1 MKLRELFARARRAWS
16 APARRRGILALI
28 SGLLAA
34 AGVTSH
40 FLAGPAALT
49 DALWLGAAVVA
60 GSDVATRAAHALR
73 NGSISIELLVT
84 IAAVGAVFI
93 GQYWES
99 AAVTFLFVLGGYLE
113 ARTLARTRAALKDLL
128 ALAPTEVTVL
138 RDGSEVTVGPGEVE
152 AGETV
157 VVRPGGRIAVDGT
170 VLRGRAAI
178 DQSAITGEPMPAGKE
193 PGDPVFAGTV
203 DQDGYIEI
211 RTEAVGADTTLARI
225 IQRVEAAQEAKAPT
239 QRFIERFARWYT
251 PAIIVL
257 AVGTYALT
265 RDPVLA
271 LTLLVIACPGALVI
285 STPISVIAGIGRAA
299 RQGILIKGGEYLET
313 AGRIRAVAFD
323 KTGTLTVG
331 RPEVASVTVLDG
343 LGRTPGAD
351 NGNERQQLL
360 HWAAVAEGGSEHP
373 LARAVFRALEHEHP
387 APGADDFETV
397 AGGGISARWQGHRIE
412 VGSPD
417 WIRQRVNDWPDAAAA
432 AMDGLRERGET
443 AAAISVDGTAV
454 GLLGFA
460 DAIRPEAAEAI
471 AGLRRAGV
479 DRLVML
485 TGDHQASAERIAS
498 RLGIDEVRAGLLPE
512 DKLDAIEQLRR
523 EAGVTAMVGDGIN
536 DAPALAAADVGIA
549 MGAAGTDV
557 AIESADVAL
566 MADDLR
572 KVAEAIGLARATVV
586 NIRQN
591 VVIALLTVA
600 GLLAGVFADSV
611 HMAGGMFIHQVS
623 VLVVVVNG
631 MRLMKRSRS
640 GTSEP
645 GTLQENPG
653 NDAAHT
659 TV

>member
-1 MKLRELFARARRAWS
+1 
-16 APARRRGILALI
+16 
-28 SGLLAA
+28 
-34 AGVTSH
+34 
-40 FLAGPAALT
+40 
-49 DALWLGAAVVA
+49 
-60 GSDVATRAAHALR
+60 
-73 NGSISIELLVT
+73 
-84 IAAVGAVFI
+84 
-93 GQYWES
+93 
-99 AAVTFLFVLGGYLE
+99 
-113 ARTLARTRAALKDLL
+113 
-128 ALAPTEVTVL
+128 
-138 RDGSEVTVGPGEVE
+138 
-152 AGETV
+152 
-157 VVRPGGRIAVDGT
+157 
-170 VLRGRAAI
+170 
-178 DQSAITGEPMPAGKE
+178 MPASKE

-299 RQGILIKGGEYLET
+299 RRGILIKGGEYLET

-323 KTGTLTVG
+323 KTGTLTMG
-331 RPEVASVTVLDG
+331 RPEVASVIALDG
-343 LGRTPGAD
+343 LEPAPGTGDIGGR
-351 NGNERQQLL
+351 QHLL
-360 HWAAVAEGGSEHP
+360 YWAALAEGGSEHP
-373 LARAVFRALEHEHP
+373 LARAVFRALDNGHP
-387 APGADDFETV
+387 LPGADEFETV
-397 AGGGISARWQGHRIE
+397 AGGGISALWQNHRIE

-417 WIRQRVNDWPDAAAA
+417 WIHERVRDWPEAAAG

-443 AAAISVDGTAV
+443 AAAVAVDGVAI
-454 GLLGFA
+454 GLVGFA
-460 DAIRPEAAEAI
+460 DSIRPEAAEAV
-471 AGLRRAGV
+471 AALRRAGV

-512 DKLDAIEQLRR
+512 GKLDAIEQLRR
-523 EAGVTAMVGDGIN
+523 EAGITAMVGDGIN

-557 AIESADVAL
+557 AIESADIAL
-566 MADDLR
+566 MADDLG

-591 VVIALLTVA
+591 VVIALLTVV

-623 VLVVVVNG
+623 VLIVVLNG

-640 GTSEP
+640 EP
-645 GTLQENPG
+645 AVPG
-653 NDAAHT
+653 STRREGQSTDVTRAA
-659 TV
+659 V

>member
-1 MKLRELFARARRAWS
+1 
-16 APARRRGILALI
+16 
-28 SGLLAA
+28 
-34 AGVTSH
+34 
-40 FLAGPAALT
+40 
-49 DALWLGAAVVA
+49 
-60 GSDVATRAAHALR
+60 
-73 NGSISIELLVT
+73 
-84 IAAVGAVFI
+84 
-93 GQYWES
+93 
-99 AAVTFLFVLGGYLE
+99 
-113 ARTLARTRAALKDLL
+113 
-128 ALAPTEVTVL
+128 
-138 RDGSEVTVGPGEVE
+138 
-152 AGETV
+152 
-157 VVRPGGRIAVDGT
+157 
-170 VLRGRAAI
+170 
-178 DQSAITGEPMPAGKE
+178 MP
-193 PGDPVFAGTV
+193 
-203 DQDGYIEI
+203 
-211 RTEAVGADTTLARI
+211 
-225 IQRVEAAQEAKAPT
+225 
-239 QRFIERFARWYT
+239 
-251 PAIIVL
+251 
-257 AVGTYALT
+257 
-265 RDPVLA
+265 
-271 LTLLVIACPGALVI
+271 
-285 STPISVIAGIGRAA
+285 
-299 RQGILIKGGEYLET
+299 
-313 AGRIRAVAFD
+313 
-323 KTGTLTVG
+323 TGTLTVG

-432 AMDGLRERGET
+432 AMDGLRERGEM

-512 DKLDAIEQLRR
+512 NKLEAIEQLRR
-523 EAGVTAMVGDGIN
+523 EVGVTAMVGDGIN

-566 MADDLR
+566 MADDLG
-572 KVAEAIGLARATVV
+572 KVSEAIGLARATVV

-591 VVIALLTVA
+591 VVIALLTVV

-631 MRLMKRSRS
+631 MRLMKRSRPTTA
-640 GTSEP
+640 GRGAPRAHE
-645 GTLQENPG
+645 GAE
-653 NDAAHT
+653 AARSAA
-659 TV
+659 